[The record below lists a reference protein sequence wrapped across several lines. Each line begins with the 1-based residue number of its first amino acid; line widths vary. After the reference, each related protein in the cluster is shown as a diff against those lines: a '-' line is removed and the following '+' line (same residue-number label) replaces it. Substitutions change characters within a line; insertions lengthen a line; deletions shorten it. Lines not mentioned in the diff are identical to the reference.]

1 MDILNT
7 PIASMVAAVPTPP
20 QADVSWFHHISQFE
34 FTSMMG
40 MLLYWLPLAICAIGY
55 SIETWVN
62 YQKDLT
68 DRARQ
73 GENYRP
79 TDTVG
84 DLIGRALVTTIP
96 LANLWVAVFC
106 SGPEYLG
113 NFFRRIG
120 ALFNQPLVPKKK

>member
-1 MDILNT
+1 MISSHLTIRIHKHDGHAVVLV
-7 PIASMVAAVPTPP
+7 ASCN
-20 QADVSWFHHISQFE
+20 
-34 FTSMMG
+34 
-40 MLLYWLPLAICAIGY
+40 LCNWLQHRNLG
-55 SIETWVN
+55 VN

-68 DRARQ
+68 ARARQ

-106 SGPEYLG
+106 FGPEYLG